1 MNKVLRIV
9 LLIVGIILSAIGCLF
24 LDAGKS
30 YLTDPI
36 GIFVL
41 FITGSFLLLL
51 AYSSSGRA

>member
-36 GIFVL
+36 GI
-41 FITGSFLLLL
+41 
-51 AYSSSGRA
+51 SSPCY